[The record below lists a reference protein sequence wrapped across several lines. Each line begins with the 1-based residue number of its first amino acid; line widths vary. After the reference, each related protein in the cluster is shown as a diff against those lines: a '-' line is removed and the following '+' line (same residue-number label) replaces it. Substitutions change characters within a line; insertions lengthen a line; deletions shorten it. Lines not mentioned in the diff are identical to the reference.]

1 MEEQCRVN
9 DILTQLMRSRQ
20 LICLMLFVEGIWMLS
35 MGSFIFTQPN
45 EALSPGKKGT
55 HCFHLCDAPST
66 VPVLSII
73 LNKLISGWVAR
84 NIKILLCCL
93 LVYLLFLGLPV
104 FGLFFFLRLRYVPA
118 ISSVLTI
125 PKRLY
130 KSTSAQVYED
140 ILIAIMCPATRK
152 RFAFGSLQH
161 VTSEAAIRL
170 NTFQQSN
177 SQWTTHTP
185 RYLWSIHQPY

>member
-1 MEEQCRVN
+1 MGEQCRVN

-45 EALSPGKKGT
+45 GDLSPGKKGT

-73 LNKLISGWVAR
+73 LNKLIFGWVAR

-93 LVYLLFLGLPV
+93 LVYLLFLGSPV
-104 FGLFFFLRLRYVPA
+104 FGFFFLRLRYVPA
-118 ISSVLTI
+118 VSSTLTI
-125 PKRLY
+125 PKETLQINF
-130 KSTSAQVYED
+130 STSVWRHID
-140 ILIAIMCPATRK
+140 
-152 RFAFGSLQH
+152 
-161 VTSEAAIRL
+161 
-170 NTFQQSN
+170 SN
-177 SQWTTHTP
+177 YAPHYQEEICFWKSSACDLRSSRQTE
-185 RYLWSIHQPY
+185 YLSAV

>member
-104 FGLFFFLRLRYVPA
+104 FGLFFFFEAEICSGNIFSLDHSKETLQINFSTSVWRHIDSNYVPCYQEE
-118 ISSVLTI
+118 ICFWKSSACDLRSSHQTEY
-125 PKRLY
+125 L
-130 KSTSAQVYED
+130 SAV
-140 ILIAIMCPATRK
+140 
-152 RFAFGSLQH
+152 
-161 VTSEAAIRL
+161 
-170 NTFQQSN
+170 
-177 SQWTTHTP
+177 
-185 RYLWSIHQPY
+185 